1 MSDGVLTALIG
12 LLGVA
17 LTAAVGLA
25 TGLTTSRATNRKNAA
40 DTYAS
45 LVDDVREFA
54 DARLADAEKRAAAD
68 QKVLEERLG
77 RMEKKMERLQA
88 RLDVRDRQMD
98 DAVQHIWQL
107 RALVPGTP
115 PEPPESIARI
125 IREG

>member
-54 DARLADAEKRAAAD
+54 DERLADAENRAAAE
-68 QKVLEERLG
+68 QKAMEDRLA
-77 RMEKKMERLQA
+77 RMEKQMELLQS
-88 RLDVRDRQMD
+88 RLDVRDQQME

-115 PEPPESIARI
+115 PPPPESIARI
-125 IREG
+125 VREW